1 MGLRSASVLRTKLRN
16 FVVRVCKS
24 RIPDIRNCYEGEYGR
39 RKKNSPSRTKYI
51 SVSDHKLPFPVPA
64 RRWPTIFPR
73 HLSWFIPGKK
83 GEGGE
88 EKKKV
93 ESRTSRKKGER
104 RRRMKEEALFLVSHE
119 ELIDL
124 VRR

>member
-1 MGLRSASVLRTKLRN
+1 MGLRSESALRMKLRN

-24 RIPDIRNCYEGEYGR
+24 RIPDIRNCYEGENG
-39 RKKNSPSRTKYI
+39 RKKNSPSQTKYI

-73 HLSWFIPGKK
+73 HLSWFIPEK
-83 GEGGE
+83 ERE

-93 ESRTSRKKGER
+93 ESRTSRKKGEGK
-104 RRRMKEEALFLVSHE
+104 RRMKEEALFLVSHE